1 MQNGLYARTPR
12 ERLPTTTDELSRVA
26 EVPRSVPTTITPTP
40 PYFSAEQLQLF
51 DELLGELGG
60 IQGLLGEFMLLLSV
74 KLLRMTAI
82 LVRSIVH
89 KIRMIA
95 GDAVADDRLEWRSCY
110 ICGRSE
116 P

>member
-1 MQNGLYARTPR
+1 MSDG
-12 ERLPTTTDELSRVA
+12 LSRVA
-26 EVPRSVPTTITPTP
+26 EVPRSVPTTIYSRTA
-40 PYFSAEQLQLF
+40 YSSAEQLDLF

-60 IQGLLGEFMLLLSV
+60 IQVLLGEFKLLLRV

-89 KIRMIA
+89 KIRLIA
-95 GDAVADDRLEWRSCY
+95 GDAVANDRIEWRSCY
-110 ICGRSE
+110 ICGQSE